1 MAANSFDKI
10 RALLV
15 QVRNTE
21 DIEVQEQQCFLERTQ
36 LHPEQLHCIN
46 LARSELHAD
55 LSEDYDVL
63 FIGGAG
69 EYSAVEDYD
78 WMPSALS
85 LIRDAADLSFPVF
98 GSCWGHQLIA
108 RALGGTVVRDL
119 ARAELGCL
127 PVYLTEQ
134 GKVDP
139 LFASYPARFYANM
152 GHHDRVTH
160 LPHGSIELATGSD
173 QPNEAFRIEG
183 KPIYGT
189 QFHSELNATR
199 EEERLLRYRPY
210 YRDELPDD
218 DVFDRVVR
226 SLKETTEVDHLMYD
240 FLLKFVVRQDE
251 RRQ

>member
-46 LARSELHAD
+46 LARSELNAD

-119 ARAELGCL
+119 ARAELGL
-127 PVYLTEQ
+127 LLIRPGFMQIWDITTGLRIFPMEPSSLQ
-134 GKVDP
+134 RARINPMKR
-139 LFASYPARFYANM
+139 FASKVNPYTA
-152 GHHDRVTH
+152 
-160 LPHGSIELATGSD
+160 
-173 QPNEAFRIEG
+173 
-183 KPIYGT
+183 
-189 QFHSELNATR
+189 HSFI
-199 EEERLLRYRPY
+199 
-210 YRDELPDD
+210 
-218 DVFDRVVR
+218 V
-226 SLKETTEVDHLMYD
+226 S
-240 FLLKFVVRQDE
+240 
-251 RRQ
+251 